1 MNQVIAVFGMEPMI
15 WLRTP
20 GTVWIALFV
29 ICLWRWT
36 GVNMMYYLSGLQQI
50 PEDLYE
56 SAIVDGASSMQKF
69 RYVTLPLLKPTTVY
83 VLTISIFGGMAM
95 FSESFMLFNG
105 NKSPNN
111 VGTTLV
117 GMLYRMGFEQNQLG
131 IASAIGVVFLAIVLA
146 VNAVQLIFNGFSKRR
161 NADVDDKEKQ
171 NDFYLAFYLFVIVAA
186 ITLLPLALLA
196 VSSLRPG
203 SDLMR
208 YGLNFSID
216 WANANLDEYR
226 LLFSGK
232 NNYFIWYRNSL
243 IITVVQVGL
252 ALFLS
257 ACVGYGFAMYDFR
270 FKNTIFV
277 CVLLVMMVPTEV
289 ILLPLYRLILGF
301 GLTNS
306 MWGVILPYIVVP
318 MLIFFFRQ
326 YLSGISKE
334 FVEAARV
341 DGCSEYGIFMK
352 IIMPLMKPSFAAMGI
367 YQGMSSWNNFL
378 WPMIVINDIDKI
390 TLPVGLQSLLS
401 PYGNNY
407 DILIAGSC
415 FAIIPILILFVCFQR
430 YFIEG
435 MTAGGVKG

>member
-1 MNQVIAVFGMEPMI
+1 MKRKNNVISVLLMIFFIAV
-15 WLRTP
+15 
-20 GTVWIALFV
+20 
-29 ICLWRWT
+29 
-36 GVNMMYYLSGLQQI
+36 
-50 PEDLYE
+50 
-56 SAIVDGASSMQKF
+56 
-69 RYVTLPLLKPTTVY
+69 
-83 VLTISIFGGMAM
+83 
-95 FSESFMLFNG
+95 
-105 NKSPNN
+105 
-111 VGTTLV
+111 
-117 GMLYRMGFEQNQLG
+117 
-131 IASAIGVVFLAIVLA
+131 A
-146 VNAVQLIFNGFSKRR
+146 V
-161 NADVDDKEKQ
+161 
-171 NDFYLAFYLFVIVAA
+171 

-216 WANANLDEYR
+216 WANANLHEYQM
-226 LLFSGK
+226 LFSGQ

-243 IITVVQVGL
+243 VITVVQVTL
-252 ALFLS
+252 ALLLS
-257 ACVGYGFAMYDFR
+257 ACVGYGFAMYDFK
-270 FKNTIFV
+270 FKNAIFV

-289 ILLPLYRLILGF
+289 ILLPLYRLISGMK
-301 GLTNS
+301 LTNS
-306 MWGVILPYIVVP
+306 MWGVILPYTVVP

-341 DGCSEYGIFMK
+341 DGCTEYGIFAR

-378 WPMIVINDIDKI
+378 WPMIVINDINKI

-415 FAIIPILILFVCFQR
+415 FAIIPILILFICFQR

>member
-1 MNQVIAVFGMEPMI
+1 MKRKNSLISVLLMVFFIAV
-15 WLRTP
+15 
-20 GTVWIALFV
+20 
-29 ICLWRWT
+29 
-36 GVNMMYYLSGLQQI
+36 
-50 PEDLYE
+50 
-56 SAIVDGASSMQKF
+56 
-69 RYVTLPLLKPTTVY
+69 
-83 VLTISIFGGMAM
+83 
-95 FSESFMLFNG
+95 
-105 NKSPNN
+105 
-111 VGTTLV
+111 
-117 GMLYRMGFEQNQLG
+117 
-131 IASAIGVVFLAIVLA
+131 A
-146 VNAVQLIFNGFSKRR
+146 V
-161 NADVDDKEKQ
+161 
-171 NDFYLAFYLFVIVAA
+171 

-216 WANANLDEYR
+216 WANANLHEYEM
-226 LLFSGK
+226 LFSGQ

-243 IITVVQVGL
+243 VITVVQVTL
-252 ALFLS
+252 ALLLS
-257 ACVGYGFAMYDFR
+257 ACVGYGFAMYDFK
-270 FKNTIFV
+270 FKNAIFV

-289 ILLPLYRLILGF
+289 ILLPLYRLISGMK
-301 GLTNS
+301 LTNS
-306 MWGVILPYIVVP
+306 MWGVILPYTVVP

-341 DGCSEYGIFMK
+341 DGCTEYGIFAR

-378 WPMIVINDIDKI
+378 WPMIVINDINKI

-415 FAIIPILILFVCFQR
+415 FAIIPILILFICFQR

>member
-1 MNQVIAVFGMEPMI
+1 MKRKNNVISVLLMIFFIAV
-15 WLRTP
+15 
-20 GTVWIALFV
+20 
-29 ICLWRWT
+29 
-36 GVNMMYYLSGLQQI
+36 
-50 PEDLYE
+50 
-56 SAIVDGASSMQKF
+56 
-69 RYVTLPLLKPTTVY
+69 
-83 VLTISIFGGMAM
+83 
-95 FSESFMLFNG
+95 
-105 NKSPNN
+105 
-111 VGTTLV
+111 
-117 GMLYRMGFEQNQLG
+117 
-131 IASAIGVVFLAIVLA
+131 A
-146 VNAVQLIFNGFSKRR
+146 V
-161 NADVDDKEKQ
+161 
-171 NDFYLAFYLFVIVAA
+171 

-216 WANANLDEYR
+216 WANANLHEYQM
-226 LLFSGK
+226 LFSGQ
-232 NNYFIWYRNSL
+232 NNYFVWYRNSL
-243 IITVVQVGL
+243 VITVVQVTL
-252 ALFLS
+252 ALLLS
-257 ACVGYGFAMYDFR
+257 ACVGYGFAMYDFK
-270 FKNTIFV
+270 FKNAIFV

-289 ILLPLYRLILGF
+289 ILLPLYRLISGMK
-301 GLTNS
+301 LTNS
-306 MWGVILPYIVVP
+306 MWGVILPYTVVP

-341 DGCSEYGIFMK
+341 DGCTEYGIFAR

-378 WPMIVINDIDKI
+378 WPMIVINDINKI

-415 FAIIPILILFVCFQR
+415 FAIIPILILFICFQR

>member
-1 MNQVIAVFGMEPMI
+1 MKRKNNVISVLLMIFFIAV
-15 WLRTP
+15 
-20 GTVWIALFV
+20 
-29 ICLWRWT
+29 
-36 GVNMMYYLSGLQQI
+36 
-50 PEDLYE
+50 
-56 SAIVDGASSMQKF
+56 
-69 RYVTLPLLKPTTVY
+69 
-83 VLTISIFGGMAM
+83 
-95 FSESFMLFNG
+95 
-105 NKSPNN
+105 
-111 VGTTLV
+111 
-117 GMLYRMGFEQNQLG
+117 
-131 IASAIGVVFLAIVLA
+131 A
-146 VNAVQLIFNGFSKRR
+146 V
-161 NADVDDKEKQ
+161 
-171 NDFYLAFYLFVIVAA
+171 

-216 WANANLDEYR
+216 WANANLHEYEM
-226 LLFSGK
+226 LFSGQ

-243 IITVVQVGL
+243 VITVVQVAL

-257 ACVGYGFAMYDFR
+257 ACVGYGFAMYDFK
-270 FKNTIFV
+270 FKNGIFV

-289 ILLPLYRLILGF
+289 ILLPLYRLITGM

-306 MWGVILPYIVVP
+306 MWGVILPYTVVP

-341 DGCSEYGIFMK
+341 DGCSEYGIFAR

-378 WPMIVINDIDKI
+378 WPMIVINDINKI

-415 FAIIPILILFVCFQR
+415 FAIIPILILFICFQR